1 MKKQKTKPEYAS
13 TEQIMGLLSDEEVAR
28 VSNAEA
34 IGQLRNGDEYIDLM
48 HLESGVRRAI
58 GSSQPTG
65 KLLPRKAVHEK
76 TWTKILTRLADQPH
90 A

>member
-1 MKKQKTKPEYAS
+1 MKKHTKLEYAS
-13 TEQIMGLLSDEEVAR
+13 TEQIMKLLSDEEVAK
-28 VSNAEA
+28 VSNAESPH
-34 IGQLRNGDEYIDLM
+34 QVSNGDEYIDLQ

-65 KLLPRKAVHEK
+65 RLLPRKAVHEK
-76 TWTKILTRLADQPH
+76 TWTKILNRLADQPH

>member
-13 TEQIMGLLSDEEVAR
+13 TEQIMGFLSDEEVAK
-28 VSNAEA
+28 VSNVETV
-34 IGQLRNGDEYIDLM
+34 GQLSNGDEYIDLT
-48 HLESGVRRAI
+48 HIESGVRRAI
-58 GSSQPTG
+58 GSSQPAG

-76 TWTKILTRLADQPH
+76 TWTRILTRLADQPH